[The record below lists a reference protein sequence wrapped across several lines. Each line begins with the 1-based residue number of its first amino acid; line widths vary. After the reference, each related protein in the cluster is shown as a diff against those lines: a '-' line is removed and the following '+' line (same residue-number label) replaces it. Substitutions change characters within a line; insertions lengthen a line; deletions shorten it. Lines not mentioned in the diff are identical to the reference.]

1 MTRML
6 LSCSTPSSFASSW
19 FTTVSWTAELPAWE
33 KQTSQSQRHLHN
45 KGKVKWISSF
55 IPLEIIR
62 IICCLQKMFT
72 DSHPTLIH
80 SFHRSHTHT
89 HTHADMNLKR
99 QSPHTPSMLNILE
112 HHYQHW
118 PQFWVDRNATST
130 NHSKMERCIHC
141 KSPAKNSLL
150 SLHMAYATRMRMHA
164 PVLPLLIQ
172 HAPQHMKV
180 LTTEPL
186 ALQMAS
192 ISSKMMMWRP
202 LFMPHCGHN
211 TGTHHSQSQHL
222 MLTLI
227 ACRFVL
233 FAVLLFGGCCCCFFS
248 LFFPHS
254 STWTLFCCGAR
265 VGEEGVK
272 SKLYF

>member
-1 MTRML
+1 
-6 LSCSTPSSFASSW
+6 
-19 FTTVSWTAELPAWE
+19 
-33 KQTSQSQRHLHN
+33 
-45 KGKVKWISSF
+45 
-55 IPLEIIR
+55 
-62 IICCLQKMFT
+62 
-72 DSHPTLIH
+72 
-80 SFHRSHTHT
+80 
-89 HTHADMNLKR
+89 
-99 QSPHTPSMLNILE
+99 
-112 HHYQHW
+112 
-118 PQFWVDRNATST
+118 
-130 NHSKMERCIHC
+130 MERCIHC

-248 LFFPHS
+248 LFFF
-254 STWTLFCCGAR
+254 LKVYFCCCCWLLWFFLLLLFFVFFCCFLGGR
-265 VGEEGVK
+265 GYPHLVCFGVVVNV
-272 SKLYF
+272 LF